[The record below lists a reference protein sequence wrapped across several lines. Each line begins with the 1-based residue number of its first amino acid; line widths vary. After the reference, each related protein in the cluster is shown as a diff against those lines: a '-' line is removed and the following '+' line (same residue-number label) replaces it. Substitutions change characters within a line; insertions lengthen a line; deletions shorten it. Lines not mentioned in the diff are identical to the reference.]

1 MENSIVQLLQNMDVY
16 ISPSHTEGVPM
27 SLLEA
32 LRAGLFI
39 LTTDKGGCRDVLSPE
54 TGMIIG
60 EAPNDIYK
68 SLVHFLRG
76 RIDFSLVNIRSKELF
91 NNKFSIDIMM
101 DNYVKVIHS
110 V

>member
-1 MENSIVQLLQNMDVY
+1 
-16 ISPSHTEGVPM
+16 
-27 SLLEA
+27 
-32 LRAGLFI
+32 
-39 LTTDKGGCRDVLSPE
+39 
-54 TGMIIG
+54 MIIG